1 MKFTLL
7 VILALVIGTIA
18 AQFLVADPGYVAIDF
33 RGYTV
38 ETSVPGLVLI
48 LLAAAMLVW
57 LIVRLIRVPR
67 QLRQAGANYGARRAG
82 KRFTQ
87 GLIEIAEG
95 NYSKGER
102 LLTRG
107 AAKADAPLLNYLAAA
122 RAAQLQNQDA
132 RRDNWLKLA
141 YEQQPEASNAIL
153 LTQAELQIAH
163 EQYEHAQATLKQLD
177 EQEGGNGQ
185 AVVLLA
191 RLFRERED
199 WRQLGELLPR
209 LRRIG
214 KPEKS
219 VIDNWSVDFHE
230 FQLSDTAAHAG
241 DVPRAWEDV
250 PKHLKKT
257 PRLQTAYISA
267 LGATGLSNKA
277 SIEVRQMLKS
287 RWHPELVRLYGK
299 TLSDDPSAQLQQ
311 AEKWLA
317 KHPEDHELLL
327 AAGRLCMA
335 TELWGKARSYLESAL
350 ATRHTPEAYS
360 VYGQLLTQLGE
371 SSAAAE
377 AYRHGLTLIELSQ
390 PALPAP
396 SSSSEST

>member
-1 MKFTLL
+1 MKFTILL
-7 VILALVIGTIA
+7 VVALALGAVA

-38 ETSVPGLVLI
+38 ETTVPGLVLI
-48 LLAAAMLVW
+48 LLGVFLLVWITLKIIRAPRRMGEAAAAY
-57 LIVRLIRVPR
+57 R
-67 QLRQAGANYGARRAG
+67 GRRAG
-82 KRFTQ
+82 QRFTQ

-163 EQYEHAQATLKQLD
+163 EQYELAQATLRQLD

-191 RLFRERED
+191 RLFHERNE
-199 WRQLGELLPR
+199 WQQLGALLPR
-209 LRRIG
+209 LQRLGR
-214 KPEKS
+214 PDKS
-219 VIDNWSVDFHE
+219 TLDQWSVDYHE
-230 FQLSDTAAHAG
+230 FTLSDTASHAG

-250 PKHLKKT
+250 PKHLKKQT
-257 PRLQTAYISA
+257 PLQIAYISA
-267 LGATGLSNKA
+267 LAATGLSNKA
-277 SIEVRQMLKS
+277 VIEVKQMLKS
-287 RWHPELVRLYGK
+287 NWQPGLVRLFGK
-299 TLSDDPSAQLQQ
+299 TLSEDPSSQLQQ
-311 AEKWLA
+311 AEKWLS
-317 KHPEDHELLL
+317 KHPDDHELLL
-327 AAGRLCMA
+327 AAGRLCIA

-350 ATRHTPEAYS
+350 ATQHSPEAFATF
-360 VYGQLLTQLGE
+360 GQLLTQLGE
-371 SSAAAE
+371 SGAAAE
-377 AYRHGLTLIELSQ
+377 AYRNGLQLIESDR
-390 PALPAP
+390 PALPGP
-396 SSSSEST
+396 DSQT